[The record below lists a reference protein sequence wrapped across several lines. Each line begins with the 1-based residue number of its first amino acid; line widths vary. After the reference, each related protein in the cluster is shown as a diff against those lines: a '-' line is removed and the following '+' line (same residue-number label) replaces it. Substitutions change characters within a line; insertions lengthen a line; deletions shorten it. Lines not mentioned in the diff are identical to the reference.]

1 MKDKDF
7 ETLIKHIKK
16 DKIKPSA
23 KGVYKDCYIFP
34 NAPDY
39 VVLKAERDDS
49 PMNPCNYQKAISRL
63 KNWGLK
69 TPSIVYHTKNKSN
82 YFEIQEKVA
91 GNVLF
96 KLPFYEER
104 MNPLL
109 CKESLKEKIIKEND
123 ERLVEVLQAPT
134 EQFAEFFDSMFLA
147 HILNIDDDLH
157 ANNIMYDKNNGF
169 SLIDLPTELDSILSI
184 DSLDNFLENYWCFE
198 NDLKQKILQPFK
210 WGISS
215 DCKMP
220 FYNLIGH
227 KIMEGIKHSKFNFN
241 KYQMENFE
249 RCFLAIN
256 DKHGNEQAYACNDAG
271 MKLTLI
277 NCGLITPTKDEFAYL
292 DFINTRNIKHIEKSI
307 RHLYWPNDN
316 KFDAKQLEKCVNATT
331 IDDKPALEYYNEV
344 DCSSLEFVRA
354 LEKNR
359 LKADIM
365 EQ

>member
-23 KGVYKDCYIFP
+23 KGVYKDCYMFP

-69 TPSIVYHTKNKSN
+69 TPSVVYHTKNKSN

-96 KLPFYEER
+96 KLPFYEEK
-104 MNPLL
+104 MNPQF
-109 CKESLKEKIIKEND
+109 CKETLSQMINKYND
-123 ERLVEVLQAPT
+123 ERLIEILQAPT

-215 DCKMP
+215 NCKMP

-227 KIMEGIKHSKFNFN
+227 KIMEGITQSKFSFN

-256 DKHGNEQAYACNDAG
+256 DKPGHEQAYACNDAA

-277 NCGLITPTKDEFAYL
+277 DCGIITPTKEESNYLEFVKSHK
-292 DFINTRNIKHIEKSI
+292 IKYIEKSI
-307 RHLYWPNDN
+307 RHLYWPDDN
-316 KFDAKQLEKCVNATT
+316 KFDADQLEKCVNATT

-344 DCSSLEFVRA
+344 DCSSLEFVKY
-354 LEKNR
+354 LENQKSSS
-359 LKADIM
+359 ASM

>member
-1 MKDKDF
+1 MEDKDF
-7 ETLIKHIKK
+7 ENLIKHIKK

-23 KGVYKDCYIFP
+23 KGVYKDCFILP
-34 NAPDY
+34 SSPDY
-39 VVLKAERDDS
+39 VILKADKDDS
-49 PMNPCNYQKAISRL
+49 PMNPCNYQKNVAKL
-63 KNWGLK
+63 KSWGLK
-69 TPSIVYHTKNKSN
+69 TPSVVFHTTSRYN
-82 YFEIQEKVA
+82 YFEVQERVY

-109 CKESLKEKIIKEND
+109 CKESLELQIKKDND
-123 ERLVEVLQAPT
+123 KRLIEILQAPT
-134 EQFAEFFDSMFLA
+134 EHFAEFFDSMYIA
-147 HILNIDDDLH
+147 HILDIDDDLH
-157 ANNIMYDKNNGF
+157 ANNIMYDKDKGF
-169 SLIDLPTELDSILSI
+169 SLIDLPTELDSLNDI
-184 DSLDNFLENYWCFE
+184 DSFKDFANNFYFDANA
-198 NDLKQKILQPFK
+198 LKQKILQPFK
-210 WGISS
+210 CGISS

-227 KIMEGIKHSKFNFN
+227 KIMEGIKQSKFEFN
-241 KYQMENFE
+241 KYTMQDFE
-249 RCFLAIN
+249 RVFLAIK
-256 DKHGNEQAYACNDAG
+256 DKPSNEQAYACNDAG

-277 NCGLITPTKDEFAYL
+277 KCGLITPSKDEFAYL

-344 DCSSLEFVRA
+344 DCSSLEFVRD